1 MNWAYGITTVP
12 ERMDTLLPQ
21 TITSLAAAGFDRPV
35 LFVDGNI
42 SGFRDLEVVCHARVG
57 QLRNWMHA
65 LFYLFTT
72 KEADRYAI
80 FEDDVLACR
89 QLRDYLERCPPGKTY
104 WNLLTVDEN
113 RVHTKDVPGW
123 HESNQLGRSACGL
136 VFDRATVDCLLR
148 MERFV
153 RGPESGETMSDAVV
167 IATLKSLGYKEL
179 VHYPSLL
186 QHVGLASTL
195 GNSIKE
201 VSGFRGVDYD
211 LLALPAPTPFAPRK
225 SSRCKFER
233 DGEFMLCRI
242 CGWRM
247 RITDPSLPPEK
258 YHARCGG
265 AHAQPNRER
274 RSARFPGSKLPSALK
289 QRSKKQRQFQLG
301 TFVAKCLKTVGI
313 GQKTGCGCGRRE
325 ETLNRWG
332 RRLVAF
338 FRRKPL

>member
-21 TITSLAAAGFDRPV
+21 TLRSLAAAGFDQPV
-35 LFVDGNI
+35 LFVDGNVT
-42 SGFRDLEVVCHARVG
+42 GFGELDVVCHPRVG

-72 KEADRYAI
+72 KDADRYAI
-80 FEDDVLACR
+80 FEDDIVACR
-89 QLRDYLERCPPGKTY
+89 QLREYLERCPPGKTY
-104 WNLLTVDEN
+104 WNLLTLDEN

-153 RGPESGETMSDAVV
+153 RGPGNGETMSDAVV
-167 IATLKSLGYKEL
+167 IATLKSLGYKEI

-186 QHVGLASTL
+186 QHVGLESTL
-195 GNSIKE
+195 GNSFGQ
-201 VSGFRGVDYD
+201 VSAFLGEDYD
-211 LLALPAPTPFAPRK
+211 FLSLSAPAPPAPRK
-225 SSRCKFER
+225 RSRCQFER
-233 DGEFMLCRI
+233 DSDFMVCQV

-258 YHARCGG
+258 YHARCGRADFG
-265 AHAQPNRER
+265 AHHEGQSGQRTIAKPGAKSQPAVNRR
-274 RSARFPGSKLPSALK
+274 RPLR
-289 QRSKKQRQFQLG
+289 LG
-301 TFVAKCLKTVGI
+301 TIVANCLKIIGI
-313 GQKTGCGCGRRE
+313 KQKSGCACGRRE
-325 ETLNRWG
+325 EVLNKLGQRLLQLIY
-332 RRLVAF
+332 RR
-338 FRRKPL
+338 